1 MVVEIWWFN
10 GFQNGDHLP
19 SWIFEIQIVSLSG
32 WLWDPFCISVPNFVK
47 IGQTFAEISW
57 LCDFQDGFSEIP
69 NFKCVPYMGPV
80 CVTVPNFVKMVIRLQ
95 RCGDLT
101 IFRMAVFCRL
111 GFLKFKFLTIWVV
124 KSHFALSCQIS
135 QRSNS
140 PLLRCRDFCNFSMAG
155 DCHLGFSKMW
165 NFNSVHCTGP
175 IYVTVPNFI
184 KIGQTVGEIWQFN
197 SF

>member
-1 MVVEIWWFN
+1 
-10 GFQNGDHLP
+10 
-19 SWIFEIQIVSLSG
+19 
-32 WLWDPFCISVPNFVK
+32 
-47 IGQTFAEISW
+47 
-57 LCDFQDGFSEIP
+57 
-69 NFKCVPYMGPV
+69 MGPV

-155 DCHLGFSKMW
+155 DCHLGFQKCEILTQSIVQGRYMSPCQISSK
-165 NFNSVHCTGP
+165 SVKQLGRYGNLIVFKIWLP
-175 IYVTVPNFI
+175 PSSIFEIQIFYRSGQLRVTFYISMPNFF
-184 KIGQTVGEIWQFN
+184 KICQTVAEI
-197 SF
+197 